1 MSTAAILQAFTEL
14 NPAQQI
20 QLVEDMWDRVALSP
34 EPLALNN
41 AQKKTLRARKKAL
54 GGKAPE
60 GRSWE
65 EVRRSLLASDGR

>member
-54 GGKAPE
+54 GGMSPN

-65 EVRRSLLASDGR
+65 KVFNSLLKSR